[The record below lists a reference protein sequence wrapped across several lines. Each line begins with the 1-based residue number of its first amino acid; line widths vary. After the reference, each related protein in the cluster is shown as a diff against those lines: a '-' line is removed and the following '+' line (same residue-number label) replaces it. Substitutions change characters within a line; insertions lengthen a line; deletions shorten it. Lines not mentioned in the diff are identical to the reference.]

1 MSGIRRTAF
10 NVLNRHINSN
20 RLLKQ
25 KPFNIRIN
33 FAKQHLIDYYCYYYF
48 HGTCRKHLQIH
59 STLELGRAKS
69 SQAKPSQA

>member
-10 NVLNRHINSN
+10 NALNRHINSN

-33 FAKQHLIDYYCYYYF
+33 FANQHLIDYF
-48 HGTCRKHLQIH
+48 RGTCRKHIQIH
-59 STLELGRAKS
+59 TPEPSTS
-69 SQAKPSQA
+69 VSV